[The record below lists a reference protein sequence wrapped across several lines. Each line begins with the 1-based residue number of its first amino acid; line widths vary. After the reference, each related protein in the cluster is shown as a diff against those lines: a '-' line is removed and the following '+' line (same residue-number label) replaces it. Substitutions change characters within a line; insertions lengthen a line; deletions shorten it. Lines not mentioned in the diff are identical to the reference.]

1 MQYILIYLI
10 TINIMAFIVYVAGNE
25 DAGCGTVRPQKDRF
39 YDAIITDQPGLML
52 CVHTADCVPLVLL
65 DPVNKAVGIAHSGW
79 VGSSK
84 RIAGKTVRKMSETYG
99 SDPGSIICCMGPYN
113 HLCCYEV
120 GEDVLDSF
128 KISFS
133 ENECEKLFVKKEG
146 EEKYMLDLGLAVS
159 MSLSQEGV
167 IRENIYDAGHCTYHT
182 EEFSSWRRTH
192 NKKHQILTYIM
203 II

>member
-1 MQYILIYLI
+1 M
-10 TINIMAFIVYVAGNE
+10 
-25 DAGCGTVRPQKDRF
+25 
-39 YDAIITDQPGLML
+39 
-52 CVHTADCVPLVLL
+52 
-65 DPVNKAVGIAHSGW
+65 
-79 VGSSK
+79 
-84 RIAGKTVRKMSETYG
+84 ETK
-99 SDPGSIICCMGPYN
+99 C
-113 HLCCYEV
+113 
-120 GEDVLDSF
+120 
-128 KISFS
+128 K
-133 ENECEKLFVKKEG
+133 KLFVKKEG